1 MSQAQLLPTASPFQF
16 NDFPIRT
23 QVEGDQLWFAAK
35 DVCAALDITWTGHSL
50 ASIPDDW
57 QRVVKLT
64 TLRRGAQGLRVISE
78 PAVYKLAFRSNKP
91 EADAFTNWIASEVVP
106 AIRKTGKYE
115 AKPAPRKKALGRGV
129 TALPE
134 SKPVHVF
141 KRMGLTPLEELQ
153 MGPNIKRMFEG
164 LDMDKIGPRTM
175 ECLMLKAR
183 YVAAISEVYSLNR
196 ELVQDLGKLMH
207 GVNGPAMT
215 ALNKTGCFSEP
226 VADTLYE
233 PRYRLDRINEDYR
246 AAALAA
252 LNSNICMAMMLGV

>member
-16 NDFPIRT
+16 KGFPIRT
-23 QVEGDQLWFAAK
+23 QVEDDQIWFAAK
-35 DVCAALDITWTGHSL
+35 DVCAALGITWTGHSL
-50 ASIPDDW
+50 SAIPDAW

-91 EADAFTNWIASEVVP
+91 EADVFTNWVASEVLP

-115 AKPAPRKKALGRGV
+115 AAPKKKSLGRGIK
-129 TALPE
+129 ALPAA
-134 SKPVHVF
+134 KPVHIF

-153 MGPNIKRMFEG
+153 MGTNIKRMFEG
-164 LDMDKIGPRTM
+164 LDMDKIGPRTID
-175 ECLMLKAR
+175 CLMLKAK
-183 YVAAISEVYSLNR
+183 YVNAVSEVYSLNR
-196 ELVQDLGKLMH
+196 MLLQDMDRLMH
-207 GVNGPAMT
+207 GVNGPAMKS
-215 ALNKTGCFSEP
+215 LNKSGCFADP

-246 AAALAA
+246 AATQAA